1 MLAATQNQQV
11 RLWNLRLIREEL
23 KQMRVDWNM
32 PPYPPVSKTEEAGPV
47 TLEIQ
52 SDAVT
57 LPTSQ
62 SETDAAPSLN
72 LIPVS
77 GARDNS

>member
-1 MLAATQNQQV
+1 
-11 RLWNLRLIREEL
+11 
-23 KQMRVDWNM
+23 MRVDWNM

-57 LPTSQ
+57 LPTSE
-62 SETDAAPSLN
+62 SETDAAP
-72 LIPVS
+72 
-77 GARDNS
+77 R